1 MPAFPLR
8 SAVIALALAAFGAP
22 ALADPTP
29 AAPAAVS
36 APVHMPP
43 RMTAPEFHMG
53 SPKAPVTMVEYASDT
68 CSHCA
73 KFDIEV
79 FPAFKAKYVDTG
91 KVQYILREFPTDPVQ
106 LSTAGFLLARCAG
119 PDKYFDV
126 VTTLFH
132 SQTLGSGKDFVLA
145 GAKTGGLS
153 DAQIDACFND
163 APALADFNARVKHA
177 MDVDKVDGTPTFLIN
192 GKRMEDGEKTLKD
205 LDAAIGPLLS
215 STKTKAVQ
223 KHRKA

>member
-1 MPAFPLR
+1 
-8 SAVIALALAAFGAP
+8 
-22 ALADPTP
+22 
-29 AAPAAVS
+29 
-36 APVHMPP
+36 MPP

-53 SPKAPVTMVEYASDT
+53 DPKAKVTMVEYASDT

-91 KVQYILREFPTDPVQ
+91 KVFYVLREFPTNPVE

-119 PDKYFDV
+119 PEKYFDV

-132 SQTLGSGKDFVLA
+132 AQKTTTTGRDFLLA

-153 DAQIDACFND
+153 DQQIQTCLDDSA
-163 APALADFNARVKHA
+163 ALADFNARVQHA
-177 MDVDKVDGTPTFLIN
+177 VDVEKIDGTPTFIVN
-192 GKRMEDGEKTLKD
+192 GKRLEDGEKTLKD
-205 LDAAIGPLLS
+205 LDAAIEPLLFP
-215 STKTKAVQ
+215 KKVKAVQ
-223 KHRKA
+223 KRRKA